1 MNSIL
6 FLAATDTDLVT
17 VIYGLQHPPPAHP
30 NDKPLLRPVSMLG
43 KGTQLSNVSFLRRT
57 EYISNDASQ
66 RIEPSKSRLKA
77 DPRKRKRPTEFEKED
92 PRRMIT
98 DILKGFTIAYP
109 RDRSIEHPSTISS
122 EEQRAWDNPRHP
134 DDPSL
139 KLLDAYPLLPDVAAL
154 GDTGSYLLTKFST
167 NPTTNTDT
175 YDTRLDVAF
184 LRPLDLPPEEQERR
198 DAMQKAHETDPSIPP
213 PPPPMYDFEYFLP
226 SDAAVTQAI
235 KAKFDVNNPNKD
247 DEELYDQEN
256 KDTGK
261 KYFRYSRVRAYETY
275 RQQGDPSDPY
285 NETVALALYDGE
297 SGAKDERGNKRTR
310 LQKGAYFYPIASRT
324 VIKPK
329 RQQVSQGGEEEQQGR
344 VDVIEVVVRE
354 PDEEEAAGREHQK
367 MLLENAE
374 GVGEMNGN
382 VNGNGVNGGA
392 SPHGELE
399 TAVPVASG

>member
-1 MNSIL
+1 MLPSRR
-6 FLAATDTDLVT
+6 
-17 VIYGLQHPPPAHP
+17 
-30 NDKPLLRPVSMLG
+30 LLLIR
-43 KGTQLSNVSFLRRT
+43 
-57 EYISNDASQ
+57 
-66 RIEPSKSRLKA
+66 
-77 DPRKRKRPTEFEKED
+77 
-92 PRRMIT
+92 
-98 DILKGFTIAYP
+98 
-109 RDRSIEHPSTISS
+109 
-122 EEQRAWDNPRHP
+122 
-134 DDPSL
+134 
-139 KLLDAYPLLPDVAAL
+139 LPDTAAL

-198 DAMQKAHETDPSIPP
+198 DAMQKAHGTDPSIPA

-329 RQQVSQGGEEEQQGR
+329 RQQVSQNGEEEQSR

-367 MLLENAE
+367 MLLENVE
-374 GVGEMNGN
+374 GVGETNGN
-382 VNGNGVNGGA
+382 GNGNGNGVNGGA

-399 TAVPVASG
+399 TAMPVASV

>member
-1 MNSIL
+1 
-6 FLAATDTDLVT
+6 
-17 VIYGLQHPPPAHP
+17 
-30 NDKPLLRPVSMLG
+30 MLG

-98 DILKGFTIAYP
+98 DILKGFAIAYP
-109 RDRSIEHPSTISS
+109 KDRSLEHPSTISI
-122 EEQRAWDNPRHP
+122 EEQRAWDKPRHP

-139 KLLDAYPLLPDVAAL
+139 QLLDAYPLLPDTAAL

-175 YDTRLDVAF
+175 YDSRLDVAL

-213 PPPPMYDFEYFLP
+213 PAPPMYDFEYFLP
-226 SDAAVTQAI
+226 NDAAVTQAI
-235 KAKFDVNNPNKD
+235 KAKFDVNNPGR
-247 DEELYDQEN
+247 DEEGLYDQEN
-256 KDTGK
+256 KETGK
-261 KYFRYSRVRAYETY
+261 RYFRYSRVRAYETY
-275 RQQGDPSDPY
+275 KQQGDPSDPY

-297 SGAKDERGNKRTR
+297 EGAKDEHDNKRAR
-310 LQKGAYFYPIASRT
+310 MQKGAYFYPIASRT

-329 RQQVSQGGEEEQQGR
+329 RQQVSGQGREEEAQNR

-354 PDEEEAAGREHQK
+354 PDEAEVAQREYQRT
-367 MLLENAE
+367 LLENVE
-374 GVGEMNGN
+374 GGGET
-382 VNGNGVNGGA
+382 NGNGVSGEAGPHA
-392 SPHGELE
+392 AHGELE
-399 TAVPVASG
+399 KAVPVAETTAA